1 MAVDSITSRLNF
13 KPGFHRESTRYAEEG
28 SWYDGNR
35 VRFREGK
42 PENMRGYAQRVTT
55 AFDGTARDLI
65 TWADNDTKR
74 HIMFGTEKK
83 LYSYDGDNNIDI
95 TPLVSSVALTS
106 AFATTDGSTRIYVS
120 AAGHNL
126 SQGDFIT
133 FTSSKNTIGGT
144 VDLTNQVCSVSII
157 NINSFAIQVS
167 TAADATET
175 SVGTADMGYL
185 IPTGNTNAIQ
195 GLGYGAAIYQA
206 TISTTGYRAWNEPA
220 SASGISFGI
229 TQWSLD
235 TWGEDVLMNR
245 KGGKIY
251 YYDTDVSTEPT
262 RGTVVTAS
270 PTVTDSILVSPNDRH
285 VIAFGSTEFGTG
297 TYNPLLVRW
306 SDQEDYNNWT
316 PAVSTTSGETILTDG
331 SRIVAGVRSKNIIGV
346 FTDNALYGMQFVGP
360 PFIFNFR
367 QLGTACGLVSQHGA
381 VDIDGRLV
389 WMGDNNFFLFDG
401 QVRNL
406 PCTVRRYIYDSF
418 NMSQKD
424 KVYAGINSE
433 FKEVIWLYPSAS
445 SDECDSYVIWNYAN
459 NTWVYGTILYTTFQ
473 DRTVYDNTIATS
485 NTSYLYNNEPEDV
498 YSGDGDSLTAYVES
512 ADFDIDDGHKM
523 MFIDKIIPD
532 FTINDGNIT
541 MSIKT
546 KQYPAGPLTEKGPF
560 NITAETQRINM
571 RARGRQARV
580 RVSSYT
586 NNTYWRYGAV
596 RLDLKPDGQA

>member
-1 MAVDSITSRLNF
+1 MAYDSITSRLNF

-42 PENMRGYAQRVTT
+42 PENMRGYDKKVTT
-55 AFDGTARDLI
+55 AFDGVARDLI
-65 TWADNDTKR
+65 TWADNDTKK
-74 HIMFGTEKK
+74 HIMFGTDKK
-83 LYSYDGDNNIDI
+83 LYSYDGDDNIDV
-95 TPLVSSVALTS
+95 TPLVSTAALTS
-106 AFATTDGSTRIYVS
+106 SFSTTDGSTRIYVS
-120 AAGHNL
+120 VSTHNL
-126 SQGDFIT
+126 SQGDFVV

-144 VDLTNQVCSVSII
+144 IDLTNQVCSVSII
-157 NINSFAIQVS
+157 DINSFAIEVS
-167 TAADATET
+167 TAADATQT

-185 IPTGNTNAIQ
+185 LPTGNQNAIQ
-195 GLGYGAAIYQA
+195 GTGFGAATFQA
-206 TISTTGYRAWNEPA
+206 GTSTTGMRAWNEPA
-220 SASGISFGI
+220 SSSDITFGI

-270 PTVTDSILVSPNDRH
+270 PTISDSILVSPNDRH

-297 TYNPLLVRW
+297 NYNPLLVRW

-331 SRIVAGVRSKNIIGV
+331 SRIVAGVRSKNIIGI

-367 QLGTACGLVSQHGA
+367 QLGTACGLVGQHA
-381 VDIDGRLV
+381 AIDIDGRLV

-406 PCTVRRYIYDSF
+406 PCTVRRYVYDSF

-433 FKEVIWLYPSAS
+433 FKEVIWLYPSGS
-445 SDECDSYVIWNYAN
+445 SDECDRYVIWNYGE
-459 NTWVYGTILYTTFQ
+459 NTWVYGEIFYTTFK
-473 DRTVYDNTIATS
+473 DRTIYDNTITTS
-485 NTSYLYNNEPEDV
+485 NTSFLYNNEPDDV
-498 YSGDGDSLTAYVES
+498 YSGDGESLAAYVES

-532 FTINDGNIT
+532 FTINDGDIT

-546 KQYPAGPLTEKGPF
+546 KQYPTGTLTEKGPF
-560 NITAETQRINM
+560 TINSQTQKINM